1 MAARPTK
8 QGVPLDMG
16 LLEILNSR
24 LEQLAVDPVVI
35 TNGRVWYNTTSKTA
49 KRFEN
54 GIVVPFFSATDA
66 ANLAQHGI
74 DIIAAQADATQ
85 ANTDIAAILN
95 NNLLLGEEKAVI
107 KDHYDLLLEEQTGIV
122 AVATLYGITTELTD
136 YNAAI
141 TALTAY
147 ITSLNPLYTDF
158 AQDSVINGATFR
170 GLFNDVYGTR
180 QVLTNVLTEYA
191 YDTLQAVLAI
201 ANDAK
206 NVADNAAADVA
217 DIEANRD
224 TFEATPVPAGDLA
237 GIVVNTQANV
247 VGQNSIYTIVV
258 TAGDTG
264 TAEVS
269 ANGVNPTLSI
279 TFPATIEDELIAF
292 VVANAAAFLAA
303 SVVIT
308 SLNNELYLECTAGN
322 FATTPAVDDI
332 TGDLAFTNTETQVGI
347 AAQKR
352 IDTITLSGTAGS
364 ANILCDAVTK
374 PADFY
379 NSLEDTANA
388 FVALHAA
395 AYLAGGVVVTS
406 SGNDIIFTSSVA
418 GTNFTGNTTITN
430 VPNVW
435 RGSVKIAGIDI
446 WEDTEDNDTYG
457 VVRINYKGY
466 LGSITHRRI
475 TIIGSGRGSSV
486 AVFSPEEGAGG
497 LYPGLDLKVGALK
510 LPSYA
515 DNAARDAAITSPAR
529 GMMIFKIDSS
539 KFQGYTGAAWVD
551 LN

>member
-1 MAARPTK
+1 MAERPTK

-35 TNGRVWYNTTSKTA
+35 TNGRVWYNTTDKVA

-54 GIVVPFFSATDA
+54 GAIVPFFSAADA
-66 ANLAQHGI
+66 VTLSQHGL
-74 DIIAAQADATQ
+74 DIITAQNDATQ
-85 ANTDIAAILN
+85 ANTDITAILN
-95 NNLLLGEEKAVI
+95 NNLLLAEEKAVI
-107 KDHYDLLLEEQTGIV
+107 KDHYDLLLEEQSGIV
-122 AVATLYGITTELTD
+122 AVATLYGIGTELTD
-136 YNAAI
+136 YNAAV
-141 TALTAY
+141 TALTGY
-147 ITSLNPLYTDF
+147 LTSLNPLYTDF

-170 GLFNDVYGTR
+170 GLFNDVYGAR

-201 ANDAK
+201 ANNAK

-224 TFEATPVPAGDLA
+224 TFEATPVPAGDLS
-237 GIVVNTQANV
+237 GTVVPTQANV
-247 VGQNSIYTIVV
+247 VGQNSIYKIAV
-258 TAGDTG
+258 TGRTTG
-264 TAEVS
+264 TAEIS

-279 TFPATIEDELIAF
+279 TFPTSIEDELNTF
-292 VVANAAAFLAA
+292 VLANAAAFAGA
-303 SVVIT
+303 SITLT
-308 SLNNELYLECTAGN
+308 SLNDDLYLECTAGD
-322 FATTPAVDDI
+322 FATAPAVDDI
-332 TGDLAFTNTETQVGI
+332 TGDLTFTVTQTQTYIQAMARV
-347 AAQKR
+347 
-352 IDTITLSGTAGS
+352 DTITLSGTAGS

-374 PADFY
+374 AADFY
-379 NSLEDTANA
+379 NSLEDTAST
-388 FVALHAA
+388 FVALYAA
-395 AYLAGGVVVTS
+395 AYLVGGVVLTS
-406 SGNDIIFTSSVA
+406 SGDDIIFTSSVA
-418 GTNFTGNTTITN
+418 GTNFTGATTITN

-435 RGSVKIAGIDI
+435 RGSIRIAGIDI

-539 KFQGYTGAAWVD
+539 KFQGYTGASWVD
-551 LN
+551 LH